1 MLLPSNIKTC
11 LPLPFR
17 RLWSDQFNTFESFV
31 LQQRVRHFIDT
42 KNINYYTHAFVAADP
57 TKAEVW
63 LNPYIQIG
71 LSNSGSYPVRHLGS
85 SRDNTSPE
93 VLVGLG

>member
-1 MLLPSNIKTC
+1 VK
-11 LPLPFR
+11 
-17 RLWSDQFNTFESFV
+17 
-31 LQQRVRHFIDT
+31 HFADA
-42 KNINYYTHAFVAADP
+42 KNIGQYTHAFVGADP

-71 LSNSGSYPVRHLGS
+71 LDNSGSYPVRHLGS
-85 SRDNTSPE
+85 STDNTSPE